1 MTENAISVRNLS
13 FYYAQQ
19 QSLFNVSFDFKRH
32 QNTCIIGSSGSGKS
46 TLLRVLNK
54 IYAIY
59 PAHQATGEVVIDGE
73 NILEPAV
80 DLRSLRTKVGM
91 VFQKP
96 TPFPMSIYQNI
107 AFALKTHYR
116 LTKSECDACV
126 EQALRQATLWDEVKD
141 TLHKAGTHLSG
152 GQQQRLCF
160 ARTLAIRPEVLVLD
174 EPTSALDPICTHEI
188 ENLIAQLKE
197 HYTIIMVT
205 HKLKQAR
212 DLADHVLFMSK
223 GRVVE
228 HNNCADFFERPQEK
242 ETQIYIANE

>member
-116 LTKSECDACV
+116 LTK
-126 EQALRQATLWDEVKD
+126 
-141 TLHKAGTHLSG
+141 
-152 GQQQRLCF
+152 
-160 ARTLAIRPEVLVLD
+160 
-174 EPTSALDPICTHEI
+174 
-188 ENLIAQLKE
+188 
-197 HYTIIMVT
+197 
-205 HKLKQAR
+205 
-212 DLADHVLFMSK
+212 
-223 GRVVE
+223 
-228 HNNCADFFERPQEK
+228 
-242 ETQIYIANE
+242 